1 MSSEQFFSNIQ
12 DENMFTD
19 RPMGKKNKKNK
30 MPQDSKQG
38 NNFLEMNHSETRI
51 DCGGHTFGQ
60 AVSEKIYKN
69 RPIRNKNC
77 LWRSCLSI
85 DRDKMSNL

>member
-1 MSSEQFFSNIQ
+1 
-12 DENMFTD
+12 MFTD
-19 RPMGKKNKKNK
+19 RPMGKKNLKIKCHKTRNK
-30 MPQDSKQG
+30 EIF
-38 NNFLEMNHSETRI
+38 FLEMNHSETRI
-51 DCGGHTFGQ
+51 DSGGHTFGQ
-60 AVSEKIYKN
+60 AVSEKISKN